1 MNEGGRAQ
9 VWRVLAAAI
18 QCVLYPTLKP
28 RNPEI
33 SKKRPIKVC
42 AYTSDEGK
50 VRVCTSDV
58 GMRK

>member
-1 MNEGGRAQ
+1 MQ
-9 VWRVLAAAI
+9 VRNVLAAACDVSK
-18 QCVLYPTLKP
+18 QNERHYDP

-42 AYTSDEGK
+42 ACTSDEGK
-50 VRVCTSDV
+50 VRACTSDV